1 MGFSLC
7 VWLGI
12 KSFDKSDFPEVLS
25 IKSVI
30 FDFRQTTI
38 CGIFHNLKNQHCRL
52 KGSLNTLARNSQ
64 YRVED

>member
-12 KSFDKSDFPEVLS
+12 KSFDESDFPEVLS

-30 FDFRQTTI
+30 FDFRQTQYVEFFIT
-38 CGIFHNLKNQHCRL
+38 LKI
-52 KGSLNTLARNSQ
+52 NT
-64 YRVED
+64 VD